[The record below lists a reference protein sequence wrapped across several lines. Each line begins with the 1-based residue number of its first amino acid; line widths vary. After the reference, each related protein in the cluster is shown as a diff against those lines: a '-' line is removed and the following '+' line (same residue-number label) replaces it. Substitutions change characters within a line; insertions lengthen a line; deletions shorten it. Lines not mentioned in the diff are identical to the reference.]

1 MKKTYEEFCN
11 YVEMNILN
19 EMSDKA
25 ERTVSVQ
32 DVTKNNNLKLKGLTI
47 LKSGHSIAPTIYLEP
62 YYEEYY
68 QGFKSLDS
76 VLCEIASYYETAESG
91 ICRQFDFMLLQE
103 QYIICSIVSKIENE
117 AFLIDIPHV
126 TICEDFA
133 LIFKYYIPSKS
144 NEGCGTI
151 TITDSLAEMY
161 GLSTEKLLELA
172 LVNTPK
178 LLPVKFNS
186 MFELLDD
193 SFLLNLLDEEIVP
206 MYVLTNKQNI
216 QGAATLLYPETRELL
231 LKKFDGDL
239 ILFPSSIHEWIILPA
254 DKIDDFSDLSEMVQS
269 ANETSVST
277 TEKLGEK
284 AYILHYE
291 ALKDTNQ
298 LFPIFEPVESYRV

>member
-19 EMSDKA
+19 EMSDKT
-25 ERTVSVQ
+25 ERTVSVR

-47 LKSGHSIAPTIYLEP
+47 LKAGHSIAPTVYLEP

-68 QGFKSLDS
+68 QGFCTLDS

-91 ICRQFDFMLLQE
+91 ICSQFDFMLLQE
-103 QYIICSIVSKIENE
+103 QYIICSLISKIENE
-117 AFLIDIPHV
+117 QFLIDVPHV

-133 LIFKYYIPSKS
+133 LIFKYYLPSKS
-144 NEGCGTI
+144 NGGCGTI

-161 GLSTEKLLELA
+161 NLNTEKLLELA

-178 LLPVKFNS
+178 LLPVKLTS
-186 MFELLDD
+186 MFEELEE
-193 SFLLNLLDEEIVP
+193 SFLLNLLEEDLVP
-206 MYVLTNKQNI
+206 MYVLTNKQNL

-231 LKKFDGDL
+231 LKKFQADI
-239 ILFPSSIHEWIILPA
+239 ILFPSSIHEWLILVA
-254 DKIDDFSDLSEMVQS
+254 DNIEDFSDLSEMVQS
-269 ANETSVST
+269 ANETSVSAS
-277 TEKLGEK
+277 EKLGEK

-298 LFPIFEPVESYRV
+298 LFPIFEPVENCRV